1 MAKPLSTA
9 KQSVE
14 LASGG
19 VRVSKIRR
27 DPPPATKQTVIPDR
41 DERDERSV
49 IFGVL
54 AFTLAI
60 MVIIIGLSAYN
71 GWTPRQ
77 YTAHF

>member
-1 MAKPLSTA
+1 MAKPLPTA
-9 KQSVE
+9 KQSVT
-14 LASGG
+14 LAPGE
-19 VRVSKIRR
+19 VRPSRIRR
-27 DPPPATKQTVIPDR
+27 DPPPVARQTVIPDR
-41 DERDERSV
+41 DERDERAV

-60 MVIIIGLSAYN
+60 LVIIIGLSAYN